1 MNTEKEFKSFVENY
15 SPFPWELNPE
25 EIREIFSGQHTFEIG
40 YKRFFHVYKYLKE
53 INKKISNPKIIDVG
67 SFPGNMIKLCK
78 YAFGSYS
85 KYYSLGLDIDTDF
98 ISEVS
103 KYNVECLDTEIDPQF
118 PGAKNPKNWNLSN
131 LDVCLLLDT
140 IEHLVNPTYCL
151 DKINNSLKSNGY
163 LLITTDNISNF
174 FYILKMIIRGESPNV
189 NFILSSKFYIG
200 NNRPHHRE
208 YSKSELKFLLEYSGF
223 EILEHEFFDR
233 EQGDYHIK
241 NKKIIRKRKKLNYK
255 GFISEKIKSLVN
267 VVPHLRN
274 HQVVLARKKS
284 NLEDLNRFQPTH
296 SKEKWLE
303 YRLKTL
309 GY

>member
-25 EIREIFSGQHTFEIG
+25 EIREIFFGQHTFEIG

-118 PGAKNPKNWNLSN
+118 PGAKNQKL
-131 LDVCLLLDT
+131 
-140 IEHLVNPTYCL
+140 
-151 DKINNSLKSNGY
+151 
-163 LLITTDNISNF
+163 
-174 FYILKMIIRGESPNV
+174 ES
-189 NFILSSKFYIG
+189 K
-200 NNRPHHRE
+200 
-208 YSKSELKFLLEYSGF
+208 
-223 EILEHEFFDR
+223 
-233 EQGDYHIK
+233 
-241 NKKIIRKRKKLNYK
+241 
-255 GFISEKIKSLVN
+255 
-267 VVPHLRN
+267 
-274 HQVVLARKKS
+274 
-284 NLEDLNRFQPTH
+284 
-296 SKEKWLE
+296 
-303 YRLKTL
+303 
-309 GY
+309 